1 MKYRTHTLTNGLRI
15 IYSLHLS
22 EISYCGFVINAG
34 TRDEMPDEY
43 GMAHFVEHMLFKGTK
58 RRKAHHIINRIE
70 NVGGEMNAYTT
81 KEETF
86 VYSAFPEEYFPRA
99 IDLLGDMV
107 FHSEFAGRQIERER
121 DVVLDEINSYLDT
134 PTDLIYDDF
143 ENLLFTGHDLGHYI
157 LGNPESLKTFDTQRL
172 KSFVEREYNPA
183 SMVFFF
189 LGKTPFSKVVKQVEK
204 HLASVSANGILSKK
218 RVEPTDSAIRKEM
231 KCKGIMQTH
240 VMMGRTTYDMHHSD
254 RYALYLL
261 NNVLG
266 GNGMNSRLNVAL
278 REKNGLVYNVES
290 NVEFY
295 TDTGVFSLYF
305 ACNPQ
310 NVDRCVHLVEKELE
324 RLREEKLTPVQLATA
339 KKQLKGQLMIS
350 AENHENVAL
359 SMAKDF
365 LHFNA
370 YHSVDEMLEKIDSVT
385 AEQMQ
390 KVAIDVFDPSQL
402 SQLRYV

>member
-34 TRDEMPDEY
+34 TRDEMLDEY

-99 IDLLGDMV
+99 VDLLGDMV
-107 FHSEFAGRQIERER
+107 FHSEFAGKQIERER

-240 VMMGRTTYDMHHSD
+240 VMMGRTTYDMHHPD

-290 NVEFY
+290 NAEFY

-365 LHFNA
+365 
-370 YHSVDEMLEKIDSVT
+370 
-385 AEQMQ
+385 
-390 KVAIDVFDPSQL
+390 
-402 SQLRYV
+402 